1 MTITTATVIRFVVGR
16 SSLGLVLV
24 AQSPEGLCAV
34 MLGDDPGHLRSELQ
48 AQFSGAD
55 LADGDAR
62 ENRLAAAVIR
72 LIDSPAASLE
82 TPLDLRG
89 TEFQRT
95 VWRALRNIPA
105 GKTTTYTELA
115 GRIGRP
121 TAVRAVAHACATNAL
136 AVVVPCHR
144 VVRRDGGL
152 AGYRWGIDR
161 KRALLDR
168 EGEGRS

>member
-1 MTITTATVIRFVVGR
+1 MAITTEAEIRFVVGR

-34 MLGDDPGHLRSELQ
+34 MLGDEPARLRRELQ
-48 AQFSGAD
+48 AQFPDAHIE
-55 LADGDAR
+55 DGDAR
-62 ENRLAAAVIR
+62 ENRLAASVIR

-95 VWRALRNIPA
+95 VWRALQRIPA
-105 GKTTTYTELA
+105 GKTTTYTDLA
-115 GRIGRP
+115 GKIGRP

-152 AGYRWGIDR
+152 AGYRWGIER

-168 EGEGRS
+168 EEGQ